1 MENNNLN
8 KLSDELIKE
17 INSRNDLF
25 KPIYILTPSKN
36 VSNYFKECYLKNNND
51 KVLMNVKFLSFNE
64 LFSLIFK
71 NKEIIDDLEY
81 KLLLED
87 LLFNNNEKELNTYLN
102 KSSNDYYVKLYDLT
116 LSLNKLFK
124 DYEESLEINNLN
136 NKTKENN
143 FLINIY
149 KELNNK
155 IKENN
160 LNTLYNLITDKNNY
174 NNKLDNLYVFG
185 FININPLY
193 EEFLS
198 NCEFKNRYD
207 LKLDKSYKEDKKFKL
222 IKAPNVKREI
232 EYLHSKICELL
243 LSDKE
248 SKYSSFLVVA
258 PNINDY
264 KNVIK
269 EVFNQDNKEYPSI
282 PYNIKERKDITTNT
296 YNILKLLFNSISL
309 DTFTRL
315 DYFNLLNNEIIK
327 NKYNIND
334 EIKDILINLIIKN
347 NIYSNDDFLDF
358 KNRILLSKF
367 LDYKD
372 DDNNTFILNNKEY
385 MSYDSIEINNDI
397 IISYISLINDIFS
410 FKDYFKSLN
419 NTFINKDNINEVFN
433 KLKLFLDEDTLEF
446 KKINKFINK
455 IESLENISLNLSSFK
470 FFLLDLVKEDT
481 SNLFNSNVGVSFISF
496 NTNYV
501 LNYKYIF
508 FIGLSSKNIP
518 SLSIQSEFD
527 SRKDYS
533 LNELNKIKDV
543 FKLTYLNTEYFYPSY
558 LGMDLKKEEEFY
570 PSILLD
576 NLIDEEILIPLDE
589 KRGYKDLYTLSE
601 FKNKEY
607 YNSLMNNSNKINNKV
622 SNYIEKEKPSLIKIR
637 DISKFLKDPFTF
649 KVENVFPYDD
659 DKYEKLKDEFKDINI
674 TSIDKPYIIKKLCLE
689 IILNN
694 INENN
699 DSFKNN
705 FKNKLLLDNKLPSLS
720 KEVINNSFNNIWNT
734 SFKIIE
740 LLKEFKELSKDNIIK
755 SKEYLLNNFKV
766 LIDKEF
772 YKIEDK
778 DSIKYY
784 EFKYKDGKLKNEDYV
799 DLYILSLLDISS
811 KEDDIK
817 YNIELIKSIDN
828 KKSFRLSKNESI
840 EILNNIY
847 SNMFNYDNIYSL
859 PINFIDFD
867 KIKTFKDFIS
877 HLNTTS
883 GPYKYFKD
891 KKMFNFDK
899 DLGYEED
906 YFDIKFKEYSDNQ
919 KKLIKFLQM
928 ETGE

>member
-1 MENNNLN
+1 MENSNLN

-25 KPIYILTPSKN
+25 NPIYILTPSKN

-198 NCEFKNRYD
+198 IIKFKNRYD

-419 NTFINKDNINEVFN
+419 NTFINKDNIN
-433 KLKLFLDEDTLEF
+433 
-446 KKINKFINK
+446 
-455 IESLENISLNLSSFK
+455 
-470 FFLLDLVKEDT
+470 
-481 SNLFNSNVGVSFISF
+481 
-496 NTNYV
+496 
-501 LNYKYIF
+501 
-508 FIGLSSKNIP
+508 
-518 SLSIQSEFD
+518 
-527 SRKDYS
+527 
-533 LNELNKIKDV
+533 
-543 FKLTYLNTEYFYPSY
+543 
-558 LGMDLKKEEEFY
+558 
-570 PSILLD
+570 
-576 NLIDEEILIPLDE
+576 
-589 KRGYKDLYTLSE
+589 
-601 FKNKEY
+601 
-607 YNSLMNNSNKINNKV
+607 
-622 SNYIEKEKPSLIKIR
+622 
-637 DISKFLKDPFTF
+637 
-649 KVENVFPYDD
+649 
-659 DKYEKLKDEFKDINI
+659 
-674 TSIDKPYIIKKLCLE
+674 
-689 IILNN
+689 
-694 INENN
+694 
-699 DSFKNN
+699 
-705 FKNKLLLDNKLPSLS
+705 
-720 KEVINNSFNNIWNT
+720 
-734 SFKIIE
+734 
-740 LLKEFKELSKDNIIK
+740 
-755 SKEYLLNNFKV
+755 
-766 LIDKEF
+766 
-772 YKIEDK
+772 
-778 DSIKYY
+778 
-784 EFKYKDGKLKNEDYV
+784 
-799 DLYILSLLDISS
+799 
-811 KEDDIK
+811 
-817 YNIELIKSIDN
+817 
-828 KKSFRLSKNESI
+828 
-840 EILNNIY
+840 
-847 SNMFNYDNIYSL
+847 
-859 PINFIDFD
+859 
-867 KIKTFKDFIS
+867 
-877 HLNTTS
+877 
-883 GPYKYFKD
+883 
-891 KKMFNFDK
+891 
-899 DLGYEED
+899 
-906 YFDIKFKEYSDNQ
+906 
-919 KKLIKFLQM
+919 
-928 ETGE
+928 

>member
-1 MENNNLN
+1 
-8 KLSDELIKE
+8 
-17 INSRNDLF
+17 
-25 KPIYILTPSKN
+25 
-36 VSNYFKECYLKNNND
+36 
-51 KVLMNVKFLSFNE
+51 
-64 LFSLIFK
+64 
-71 NKEIIDDLEY
+71 
-81 KLLLED
+81 
-87 LLFNNNEKELNTYLN
+87 
-102 KSSNDYYVKLYDLT
+102 
-116 LSLNKLFK
+116 
-124 DYEESLEINNLN
+124 
-136 NKTKENN
+136 
-143 FLINIY
+143 
-149 KELNNK
+149 
-155 IKENN
+155 
-160 LNTLYNLITDKNNY
+160 
-174 NNKLDNLYVFG
+174 
-185 FININPLY
+185 
-193 EEFLS
+193 
-198 NCEFKNRYD
+198 
-207 LKLDKSYKEDKKFKL
+207 
-222 IKAPNVKREI
+222 
-232 EYLHSKICELL
+232 
-243 LSDKE
+243 
-248 SKYSSFLVVA
+248 
-258 PNINDY
+258 
-264 KNVIK
+264 
-269 EVFNQDNKEYPSI
+269 
-282 PYNIKERKDITTNT
+282 
-296 YNILKLLFNSISL
+296 
-309 DTFTRL
+309 
-315 DYFNLLNNEIIK
+315 
-327 NKYNIND
+327 
-334 EIKDILINLIIKN
+334 
-347 NIYSNDDFLDF
+347 
-358 KNRILLSKF
+358 
-367 LDYKD
+367 
-372 DDNNTFILNNKEY
+372 
-385 MSYDSIEINNDI
+385 
-397 IISYISLINDIFS
+397 
-410 FKDYFKSLN
+410 
-419 NTFINKDNINEVFN
+419 
-433 KLKLFLDEDTLEF
+433 
-446 KKINKFINK
+446 
-455 IESLENISLNLSSFK
+455 
-470 FFLLDLVKEDT
+470 
-481 SNLFNSNVGVSFISF
+481 
-496 NTNYV
+496 
-501 LNYKYIF
+501 
-508 FIGLSSKNIP
+508 
-518 SLSIQSEFD
+518 
-527 SRKDYS
+527 
-533 LNELNKIKDV
+533 
-543 FKLTYLNTEYFYPSY
+543 
-558 LGMDLKKEEEFY
+558 MDLKKEEEFY